1 MSEYGQYSCE
11 MYNEL
16 SLSDQRID
24 KVIADKPHEVFGW
37 LIGRP
42 IEGFSQNDRY
52 SVWYISGKYICEMYR
67 QTCRVKDRAG
77 VG

>member
-1 MSEYGQYSCE
+1 

-16 SLSDQRID
+16 SMLDQSID
-24 KVIADKPHEVFGW
+24 DAFADRPQDVFGW

-42 IEGFSQNDRY
+42 IEGFSLNDMY
-52 SVWYISGKYICEMYR
+52 SIWYISGKYICEMYR
-67 QTCRVKDRAG
+67 QACRVKDRAG